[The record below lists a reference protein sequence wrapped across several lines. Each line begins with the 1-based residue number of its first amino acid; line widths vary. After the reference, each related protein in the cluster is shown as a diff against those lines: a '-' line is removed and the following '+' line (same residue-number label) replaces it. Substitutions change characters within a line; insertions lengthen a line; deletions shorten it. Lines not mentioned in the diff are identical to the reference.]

1 MIHMHYYSEPS
12 CHGNYKLLGPLPTFS
27 QWFWP
32 LRWLFF
38 LFFFSFIQ
46 QLFFTVLP
54 SQKLHAPSQHWH
66 LLCHSIAVLS
76 VLHTFPRF
84 EVRTARVW
92 AHSSHSTHPNL
103 ALLFSLPL
111 CLTFVILIQAT
122 ACFIPIEKPHGFLY
136 SSHSSLGHLSGWSP
150 HPVISVSA
158 FPIISVPSFICIFKL
173 LLPSTGILLVCLKSR
188 FCTREDR
195 LVWFIFISPIKM
207 SLWA

>member
-1 MIHMHYYSEPS
+1 MILAS
-12 CHGNYKLLGPLPTFS
+12 PLALFPIF
-27 QWFWP
+27 
-32 LRWLFF
+32 FF
-38 LFFFSFIQ
+38 LHPTAFLYSSSLSETACTITA
-46 QLFFTVLP
+46 LASAL
-54 SQKLHAPSQHWH
+54 SLHCCVVCPAH
-66 LLCHSIAVLS
+66 
-76 VLHTFPRF
+76 FP